1 VGDGQ
6 RQAASCLAGD
16 NLLINASSEMKDE
29 AWEFIRFITSE
40 ESQKTW
46 ALAEPNVPARET
58 LYDDRQVLEAMPVIP
73 ATKKALQRARLR
85 PVSPYYSEISRK
97 MAEQFNS
104 VLTDAT
110 SPEQAVETLQRELTQ
125 IIERGQ

>member
-1 VGDGQ
+1 M
-6 RQAASCLAGD
+6 
-16 NLLINASSEMKDE
+16 LIDASSEMKDE

-46 ALAEPNVPARET
+46 ALAEPNVPARKT
-58 LYDDRQVLEAMPVIP
+58 LYDHPQVLDAMPVIST
-73 ATKKALQRARLR
+73 TKKALQSARLR

-104 VLTDAT
+104 VLTDTT
-110 SPEQAVETLQRELTQ
+110 SPEQAVETLQSELTQ